1 MASRAKVLANRRN
14 AARSTGPWTA
24 EGKSRS
30 AQNARRY
37 GFARPLIDI
46 ALQSEAAERLARAI
60 AGPDPDPDRLYL
72 ARVVAAA
79 QYQLRLIA
87 DARIGLLKRTV
98 YRMPVTNGSFE
109 QQVSAAVLK
118 CLPQLRRLDRYE
130 QQALSHRRRAIRLL
144 CI

>member
-46 ALQSEAAERLARAI
+46 ALQSGATVIEINLEATDACSDGIHLQGPSGQVLPRLV
-60 AGPDPDPDRLYL
+60 DML
-72 ARVVAAA
+72 
-79 QYQLRLIA
+79 
-87 DARIGLLKRTV
+87 
-98 YRMPVTNGSFE
+98 
-109 QQVSAAVLK
+109 
-118 CLPQLRRLDRYE
+118 
-130 QQALSHRRRAIRLL
+130 
-144 CI
+144 